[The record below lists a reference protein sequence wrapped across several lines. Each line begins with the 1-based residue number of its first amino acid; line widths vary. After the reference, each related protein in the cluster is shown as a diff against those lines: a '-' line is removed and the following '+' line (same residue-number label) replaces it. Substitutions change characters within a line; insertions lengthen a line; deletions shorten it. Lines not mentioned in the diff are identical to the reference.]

1 MSQIRHIGIEGFRR
15 LNDVEI
21 EMRPMMVL
29 IGANGVGKT
38 SFMDALSMLAASAKG
53 ALNQSLNQVGGIGS
67 VITRNRLSDMAL
79 RAEMEVPQYEPLQ
92 YSLQVAIQGQGYSIS
107 QETLTQ
113 SRAGYDV
120 PFKHIDSQHGV
131 IRYFDPAISGLAR
144 PDWEH
149 DAVESALSQVP
160 RMFHQPEEFRR
171 TLSSMTQYHVLDVSH
186 RAPVKLPQQLR
197 LATFPGENGEDLAP
211 FLYNLRESH
220 DGKYEAI
227 EDSLRAAFPGFES
240 LGFPI
245 VSSGMVS
252 MTWKEKAFR
261 NPFSMNELSEGTL
274 RFLWLVSLLQS
285 PSLSTI
291 TMIDEPEV
299 SLHPELLALLADLMR
314 EASGRSQIIVATHSD
329 RFIRF
334 LEPREVVVMDVG
346 ENGEASMNWGDALDL
361 DEWLAEYTL
370 DEVWKM
376 GVMGGRA

>member
-15 LNDVEI
+15 LNDVDI

-38 SFMDALSMLAASAKG
+38 SFMDVLSMLAASAKG

-107 QETLTQ
+107 QEMLTQ

-160 RMFHQPEEFRR
+160 RMFHQPE
-171 TLSSMTQYHVLDVSH
+171 
-186 RAPVKLPQQLR
+186 
-197 LATFPGENGEDLAP
+197 
-211 FLYNLRESH
+211 
-220 DGKYEAI
+220 
-227 EDSLRAAFPGFES
+227 
-240 LGFPI
+240 
-245 VSSGMVS
+245 
-252 MTWKEKAFR
+252 
-261 NPFSMNELSEGTL
+261 
-274 RFLWLVSLLQS
+274 
-285 PSLSTI
+285 
-291 TMIDEPEV
+291 
-299 SLHPELLALLADLMR
+299 
-314 EASGRSQIIVATHSD
+314 
-329 RFIRF
+329 
-334 LEPREVVVMDVG
+334 
-346 ENGEASMNWGDALDL
+346 
-361 DEWLAEYTL
+361 
-370 DEVWKM
+370 
-376 GVMGGRA
+376 